1 MIHVV
6 IWDKE
11 GNKKSEE
18 TIAYEV
24 PYKQMLKEYDFIL
37 IDKVN

>member
-1 MIHVV
+1 MIRVV

-18 TIAYEV
+18 TLAYNA
-24 PYKQMLKEYDFIL
+24 PYINMLKEYDFIL
-37 IDKVN
+37 INAEE